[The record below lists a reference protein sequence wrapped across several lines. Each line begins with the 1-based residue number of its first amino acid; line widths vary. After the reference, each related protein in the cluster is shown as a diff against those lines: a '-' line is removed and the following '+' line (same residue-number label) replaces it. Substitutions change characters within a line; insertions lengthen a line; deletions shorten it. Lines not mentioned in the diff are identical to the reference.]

1 MLSNCSAGEDS
12 WETLDSKEIKPVN
25 PKGNQLWIFIGRTD
39 AEAETPILWP
49 PYGKSSDSLEKAL
62 MLGKIEGRR
71 RRGQERMRWLDGIT
85 DSTDMSL
92 SKHQEIVEAREAWRA
107 TVHGVTKSGTD
118 LETEQQPGSLPEVSR
133 WAPVKVNAS
142 EGKTKSPASE
152 LTPGRAMELHSEKS
166 TVTQRNPPQ
175 LQTPDIWALTF
186 RCRHG
191 VFQGR
196 GQAGSLPRS
205 PCATAQRTQ
214 SDVNVFIVETHN
226 HLNIIGVDRTCR
238 SLNLPCRQNLVR
250 FKVA

>member
-49 PYGKSSDSLEKAL
+49 PYGKSWLIGKGPDAGKDWRQEEKGTREDEMA
-62 MLGKIEGRR
+62 
-71 RRGQERMRWLDGIT
+71 DGIT
-85 DSTDMSL
+85 DSTDMNL

-107 TVHGVTKSGTD
+107 TVHGVTKSWTD
-118 LETEQQPGSLPEVSR
+118 LETEQQPGSLPEVSW
-133 WAPVKVNAS
+133 WAPGKVNSS
-142 EGKTKSPASE
+142 EGKAKSPTSE

-166 TVTQRNPPQ
+166 TATQRNPPQ
-175 LQTPDIWALTF
+175 LQIPDIWTLTF

-191 VFQGR
+191 VFQDR

-214 SDVNVFIVETHN
+214 SGVNVFIVETHN
-226 HLNIIGVDRTCR
+226 HLNIISVDRTCR